1 MRWYFKSRFFIP
13 YLFLL
18 PQLIIVGLFALYP
31 LIYNLLLSFEEEG
44 MFSHGFV
51 GLDQY
56 VQILHD
62 QIFWTALSNTFY
74 YTLWTVPLTAG
85 VSLMAAFGLN
95 QPIRGKNILRAI
107 YLFPYLIS
115 WVVAGIVWQWM
126 YSNNYGVCNQV
137 LNWFGLPGLEWLQN
151 PALTIPSLVIASV
164 WHGLGYYMVIFL
176 AGLQSIA
183 PVYYEAARIDGAG
196 KWAQFHWITM
206 PLLKPIIFVV
216 LILTM
221 IHSFKIFDQIYVMTG
236 GGPGRAS
243 LMLVNYIYSVIVTEI
258 RLSYAAAI
266 SMVLFLIIM
275 GLTIIQRQLFPD
287 SDATGE

>member
-1 MRWYFKSRFFIP
+1 MRRHLKGKFFIP

-18 PQLIIVGLFALYP
+18 PQLLLVGLFALYP
-31 LIYNLLLSFEEEG
+31 LLYNLLLSFKEEG
-44 MFSHGFV
+44 MFPQGFV

-56 VQILHD
+56 VLILQD
-62 QIFWTALSNTFY
+62 EIFWTALRNTLY
-74 YTLWTVPLTAG
+74 YTLGTVPLTVG
-85 VSLMAAFGLN
+85 VSLIAAFGLN
-95 QPIRGKNILRAI
+95 QPIRGKNILRTI
-107 YLFPYLIS
+107 YLFPNLIS
-115 WVVAGIVWQWM
+115 WVVAGLLWQWM
-126 YSNNYGVCNQV
+126 YSNNYGILNQV

-151 PALTIPSLVIASV
+151 PKLTIPSLVIAGV

-176 AGLQSIA
+176 GGLQSIA
-183 PVYYEAARIDGAG
+183 PVYYEAALIDGAG
-196 KWAQFHWITM
+196 KWAQFRWVTL
-206 PLLKPIIFVV
+206 PLLKPIIFIV

-243 LMLVNYIYSVIVTEI
+243 LMLVNYIYSVIVTEM

-275 GLTIIQRQLFPD
+275 GLTILQRQLFPD
-287 SDATGE
+287 SDVAGE